1 MEDYGHQLD
10 AEAQR
15 LMNNVMNNAQKMGR
29 LIDDLLSFSR
39 LSRKELVK
47 MNLSMQHMAM
57 GVCNDLKT
65 EKGAH
70 NLEFKINDLAPAEA
84 DSVAIKQVWVNLISN
99 AVKYSGLKPTA
110 EIEIGSSL
118 KEGEVIYYVK
128 DNGVGFDMRYV
139 GKLFGVFQ
147 RLHTDT
153 EFEGTGVGLAIVHR
167 IITRHGGKV
176 WAEGKKNEG
185 ATFYF
190 SLPKNNNH
198 E

>member
-1 MEDYGHQLD
+1 M
-10 AEAQR
+10 
-15 LMNNVMNNAQKMGR
+15 
-29 LIDDLLSFSR
+29 
-39 LSRKELVK
+39 
-47 MNLSMQHMAM
+47 
-57 GVCNDLKT
+57 
-65 EKGAH
+65 
-70 NLEFKINDLAPAEA
+70 EFKINDLAPAEA